1 MAPKQFTIDNNSE
14 QTVEQRL
21 ETLVACGDNLVKHL
35 QSKQSSSSEH
45 ELFLN

>member
-14 QTVEQRL
+14 QAVKERL

-35 QSKQSSSSEH
+35 QSKQSDSSEH